1 MPLNKKVA
9 RACYK
14 HETKTLV
21 DKWIAEKNKTVKW
34 WVSDSVAE
42 IAGSEQMSF
51 QLPLENRKTRWLVS
65 QKLPKQTT

>member
-21 DKWIAEKNKTVKW
+21 DKWI
-34 WVSDSVAE
+34 SV
-42 IAGSEQMSF
+42 F
-51 QLPLENRKTRWLVS
+51 LHYF
-65 QKLPKQTT
+65 

>member
-21 DKWIAEKNKTVKW
+21 DKWISREKYN
-34 WVSDSVAE
+34 S
-42 IAGSEQMSF
+42 
-51 QLPLENRKTRWLVS
+51 
-65 QKLPKQTT
+65 